1 MMYLLGIKKRRG
13 KLIYPGVHK
22 GLSLLKI
29 FFKYVK
35 CYAFK
40 ANPEIFKK
48 IPKIIKLF
56 PGVNIYN
63 KAIANS
69 NGNLKFNISSNDGAS
84 SSLSKFD
91 KNWNNSSIQMIK
103 TIEVEAIK
111 LSDFFEKN
119 KIFDVDDYVSDF
131 QGYDLVVLKTLKDLI
146 DQKKIKT
153 ITCETLKTNKQK
165 IYGEAPDNSFEG
177 FNQLLSKNYKY
188 IASGWS
194 NLKEVVFKETHA
206 NWIEMDCKW
215 VLKK

>member
-1 MMYLLGIKKRRG
+1 MLYLLGIKKRRG
-13 KLIYPGVHK
+13 TLIYLGVHK

-29 FFKYVK
+29 FFKYEK
-35 CYAFK
+35 CYGFE
-40 ANPEIFKK
+40 ANPEIFNK

-63 KAIANS
+63 KAISNS
-69 NGNLKFNISSNDGAS
+69 NGNLKFYISSNDGAS

-103 TIEVEAIK
+103 TIDVEAIK
-111 LSDFFEKN
+111 LSEFLEKN
-119 KIFDVDDYVSDF
+119 KIFDVDDYVSDL
-131 QGYDLVVLKTLKDLI
+131 QGYDLLVLTTLEHLI

-165 IYGEAPDNSFEG
+165 IYDQAPDNSFDG
-177 FNQLLSKNYKY
+177 FDQLLSKNYNC

-194 NLKEVVFKETHA
+194 NLKEGVFEETSA
-206 NWIEMDCKW
+206 NWIEIDFKW

>member
-1 MMYLLGIKKRRG
+1 
-13 KLIYPGVHK
+13 
-22 GLSLLKI
+22 
-29 FFKYVK
+29 
-35 CYAFK
+35 
-40 ANPEIFKK
+40 
-48 IPKIIKLF
+48 
-56 PGVNIYN
+56 
-63 KAIANS
+63 
-69 NGNLKFNISSNDGAS
+69 
-84 SSLSKFD
+84 
-91 KNWNNSSIQMIK
+91 MIK